1 MITCNRFGQG
11 QAWYVGSEPDE
22 ELMNKLMSELL
33 RAADV
38 SSLGEAPEGVELAC
52 RKGRERNYLFV
63 LNHTETPQT
72 VALGQEWENRE
83 VSLPP
88 YGFAVVG
95 SAGEELE

>member
-1 MITCNRFGQG
+1 M
-11 QAWYVGSEPDE
+11 GSEPDE

-72 VALGQEWENRE
+72 VALVGMGKPGGF
-83 VSLPP
+83 LPP
-88 YGFAVVG
+88 YGLRVG